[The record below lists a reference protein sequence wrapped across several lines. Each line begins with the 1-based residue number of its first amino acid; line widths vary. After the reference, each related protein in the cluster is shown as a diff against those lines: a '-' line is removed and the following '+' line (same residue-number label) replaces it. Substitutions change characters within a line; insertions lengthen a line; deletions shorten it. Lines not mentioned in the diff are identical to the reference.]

1 MRNLIIILSFWSWTQ
16 VQAQIGQ
23 YNSQDRT
30 IEVSYDDLVQEL
42 AAKKS
47 SVAPDEPT
55 QAMGFSKIQAVFGY
69 SFSAMDF
76 NLASG
81 GSSFALG
88 GIDIRAN
95 GQLTN
100 STWQIEAGLKNYA
113 RVNSGS
119 KSAESRILTT
129 TLKNQDY
136 LNGNLQYV
144 AGVASSFHWID
155 ARDAIRRK
163 NELDMSINVTTGL
176 RGPLS
181 NQLSWGVDLNAYS
194 PISGRLLKGGIET
207 TFLLSSTL

>member
-1 MRNLIIILSFWSWTQ
+1 MRNLVIILSLWSWTQ
-16 VQAQIGQ
+16 VQAQIGH

-30 IEVSYDDLVQEL
+30 VELTYDDLVQEL

-47 SVAPDEPT
+47 SVTPDEPT
-55 QAMGFSKIQAVFGY
+55 QAFGFNKIQAVFGY

-76 NLASG
+76 NLETG
-81 GSSFALG
+81 GSSFSLA
-88 GIDIRAN
+88 GIDLRAS
-95 GQLTN
+95 GQLPN
-100 STWQIEAGLKNYA
+100 STWLAEAGLKNYA

-119 KSAESRILTT
+119 KSAESKILTAA
-129 TLKNQDY
+129 LKNQDY

-155 ARDAIRRK
+155 VRDTLGK
-163 NELDMSINVTTGL
+163 KSDLNMSLNVTAGL

-194 PISGRLLKGGIET
+194 PVSGRLLKGGLET
-207 TFLLSSTL
+207 TLLLSSTL